1 MDRYALEGT
10 LGLTSYCQIC
20 ENIRKTNGCEGCV
33 GIVNI
38 FRPDKDTPPSKFKS
52 IYKVRK
58 ENKKM
63 VVTIIG
69 SLSNEKEMEEI
80 KAFLEEEGFK
90 VNSPGDPEIQKKPL
104 VDIQS
109 TMIEKIEEADLV
121 VAVPED
127 VALTANGDSKYI
139 LEFGESTS
147 YEMAIAR
154 KFNKPILFG

>member
-1 MDRYALEGT
+1 MDRYALEGM

-69 SLSNEKEMEEI
+69 RLSNEKEMEEI
-80 KAFLEEEGFK
+80 KAFFWRKK
-90 VNSPGDPEIQKKPL
+90 VLKLTLPEIQKFKRSHL
-104 VDIQS
+104 
-109 TMIEKIEEADLV
+109 
-121 VAVPED
+121 
-127 VALTANGDSKYI
+127 
-139 LEFGESTS
+139 
-147 YEMAIAR
+147 
-154 KFNKPILFG
+154 